1 MNIVEA
7 LAFFNIVPERDIDS
21 RIRARAPDGRVT
33 QEILDGVRDEILE
46 LCKQEFRKRAKEL
59 HPDTGGDLEKMQL
72 LNSMAA
78 EVKKLEIRGQP
89 PPQQMMVVRVFH
101 GGGMFTS
108 TATGSST
115 STFTNTG
122 YGW

>member
-89 PPQQMMVVRVFH
+89 ACSLPPPPVPAQAHSPIPDMD
-101 GGGMFTS
+101 
-108 TATGSST
+108 GSL
-115 STFTNTG
+115 TFIQNAAKFA
-122 YGW
+122 